1 MNIHFAGDMP
11 VAAVEVL
18 SPTLETV
25 ARLAVSPGSVH
36 KVDVPSEASFIRL
49 HLPSGQIVTMR
60 HPGNLDYEINRADL
74 EEKLGRRQEIGSS
87 GPQTVRQVKRYHQ
100 SRSGA
105 KSLSPKMTMASLP
118 LDVFGAEPK
127 PASVPNEP
135 DQLTSGV
142 VVEWKPPLAGHL
154 SLDGLEVAFEPP
166 DRELPYTLRV
176 TVGST
181 TLALALPGD
190 LETAYVRETAVGE
203 AGRIVSV
210 RVSTRVP
217 TADTVG
223 GYLSRGDYF
232 AAQTMAGWADEGAR
246 MLKEKE
252 GNPYAATVG
261 AYLLL
266 RLERYDLMRDWAR
279 NLANWFPFL
288 PDGCV
293 IWAWQ
298 SIRERKNYDEAADY
312 FLKAARR
319 GLPLHTQGLRLLSE
333 GLRGVGPWGE
343 DALKEL
349 TRTARLVLWNSP
361 FTACIEGTPEPG
373 STPITWDVDYM
384 PVA

>member
-1 MNIHFAGDMP
+1 MSIHFAADMP

-18 SPTLETV
+18 SPSLDTV

-60 HPGNLDYEINRADL
+60 HPGNLDYEVNRADL

-87 GPQTVRQVKRYHQ
+87 GPQTVRQVRRYHQ

-105 KSLSPKMTMASLP
+105 KSLSKMTTSLP
-118 LDVFGAEPK
+118 LDVFGPEPK
-127 PASVPNEP
+127 PSSAPSEP
-135 DQLTSGV
+135 DKLASGV
-142 VVEWKPPLAGHL
+142 VVDWKPPLAGHL

-166 DRELPYTLRV
+166 ERELPYNLRV
-176 TVGST
+176 TVGPT
-181 TLALALPGD
+181 TLVLALPGD

-210 RVSTRVP
+210 RVSTRIP

-223 GYLSRGDYF
+223 GYMARGDYF
-232 AAQTMAGWADEGAR
+232 AAETMAAWADEGAR

-252 GNPYAATVG
+252 GNPYAAAVG

-266 RLERYDLMRDWAR
+266 RLGRYDLMRDWAR

-298 SIRERKNYDEAADY
+298 SIRERKNYDDAAQY
-312 FLKAARR
+312 FLKAAER

-333 GLRGVGPWGE
+333 GLRGLGPRGE

-349 TRTARLVLWNSP
+349 TTTARLVLWNSP
-361 FTACIEGTPEPG
+361 FTACIEGTPESD

-384 PVA
+384 SVA